1 LLPKALGHA
10 KGIQKTTLYLAYP
23 DICKPCYFKQSTCY
37 TYSHF
42 HDKVLNIY
50 MYYVSIFTLFHSSK
64 LHTLKNE
71 PLSSQHIHC
80 YMYFQCVFYGPSFLS
95 ESVRVYTFTTQFGL
109 SDWGCS
115 CKLRLIT
122 ATPRVQTASDWHF
135 HYTCNIDILLLLPL
149 FIWYIRPFK

>member
-1 LLPKALGHA
+1 MLFQTKYM
-10 KGIQKTTLYLAYP
+10 LY
-23 DICKPCYFKQSTCY
+23 IFSFSWQSTK
-37 TYSHF
+37 HR
-42 HDKVLNIY
+42 
-50 MYYVSIFTLFHSSK
+50 YYLGILTLFHSSK
-64 LHTLKNE
+64 LHTLKKE
-71 PLSSQHIHC
+71 PLSHYLHSLI
-80 YMYFQCVFYGPSFLS
+80 YFQWVFYGPSFLS

-109 SDWGCS
+109 SDWGCP